1 MVRKF
6 LTFPSTVK
14 SNKPG
19 CKLTIDRGVNYC
31 KNGLVIKKERPMPK
45 TIAQLIAELC
55 DGDKNLKSRSA
66 ITLETLNLMD
76 IIDEAS

>member
-1 MVRKF
+1 
-6 LTFPSTVK
+6 
-14 SNKPG
+14 
-19 CKLTIDRGVNYC
+19 
-31 KNGLVIKKERPMPK
+31 MPK